1 MSALTPSDR
10 VRGLIDGLHD
20 MAYET
25 EKARDYLRFVLQGG
39 DWRDYRTPDGMRVQ
53 HTDFAE
59 FIDALSPRGLSTAMT
74 RITPEDLRALG
85 RRPHPDRPA
94 RPGAGHALRSGRG
107 GRAHRS
113 GSPEPSRPRGAGRAA
128 GRALD
133 RGERSMTPS
142 DRAADALRARF
153 AREKEQLHADGYLTI
168 DDAAALLGAHRDT
181 VSRMISDGRLSSTR
195 VDDRVVTRQEWIDA
209 VPDSRRTAAQWRRRH
224 GYLSTAEAAAELRIT
239 RQALQVRIQRGQQLA
254 VRAGADAPV
263 PEAWLIRA
271 EDVGRAA

>member
-1 MSALTPSDR
+1 
-10 VRGLIDGLHD
+10 
-20 MAYET
+20 
-25 EKARDYLRFVLQGG
+25 
-39 DWRDYRTPDGMRVQ
+39 
-53 HTDFAE
+53 
-59 FIDALSPRGLSTAMT
+59 
-74 RITPEDLRALG
+74 
-85 RRPHPDRPA
+85 
-94 RPGAGHALRSGRG
+94 
-107 GRAHRS
+107 
-113 GSPEPSRPRGAGRAA
+113 
-128 GRALD
+128 
-133 RGERSMTPS
+133 MTPS

-168 DDAAALLGAHRDT
+168 DAAAALLGAHRDT